1 MAEKLQGDLL
11 ILPSSIHEVLVIP
24 DTGWQDY
31 EALNAMVRAVNR
43 EVVSRE
49 EQLSDHIYR
58 YIRREKRLT
67 TDVQRRADCFH

>member
-1 MAEKLQGDLL
+1 M
-11 ILPSSIHEVLVIP
+11 ILPSSIHEVPCDSGYRLA
-24 DTGWQDY
+24 DY

-58 YIRREKRLT
+58 YLRREKRLT